1 MRIVLYPDPVLRQR
15 CEPLSP
21 LDYPGDLGAFVNEML
36 SLMRPGG
43 VGLAASQVGHAIRLF
58 VCNHTGRPEDD
69 RCYIN
74 PELEPGKE
82 LESGIE
88 GCLSMPGVHVP
99 VVRAT
104 TCSISALDLQG
115 NRIHEDGVGLLARA
129 WQHEV
134 DHLDGIVITD
144 RTVPAALLVNRQH
157 LTG

>member
-15 CEPLSP
+15 CGPVSLP
-21 LDYPGDLGAFVNEML
+21 DYPGDLGAFVDGML
-36 SLMRPGG
+36 RLMRPG

-58 VCNHTGRPEDD
+58 VCNHTGKPEDD
-69 RCYIN
+69 RYYIN

-88 GCLSMPGVHVP
+88 GCLSMPGVQVP
-99 VVRAT
+99 VVRAA

-115 NRIHEDGVGLLARA
+115 NPIHEVGSGLVARV

-134 DHLDGIVITD
+134 DHLDGIMITD
-144 RTVPAALLVNRQH
+144 RTVPAALLANWRH
-157 LTG
+157 LAG

>member
-1 MRIVLYPDPVLRQR
+1 MRIVLYPDPILRQR
-15 CEPLSP
+15 CEPLSLP
-21 LDYPGDLGAFVNEML
+21 DYPGDLGAFVDGML
-36 SLMRPGG
+36 RLMRPG

-69 RCYIN
+69 RYYIN

-88 GCLSMPGVHVP
+88 GCLSMPGVQVP

-115 NRIHEDGVGLLARA
+115 NPIHEEGEGLVARM

-144 RTVPAALLVNRQH
+144 RTVPAALLANRRH
-157 LTG
+157 LVG